1 VFISTTIA
9 VFPGVEVDAV
19 VAAAAE
25 ALALRALALADE
37 CPLLLAVALF
47 ELLFPTQFATA

>member
-9 VFPGVEVDAV
+9 VFPSVEVDAV